1 MNGVRTL
8 VVIGTDCTDHD
19 HDDLR
24 LLMFNANCNSTLH
37 SCIVDVTFI
46 GGENQ
51 DHSVIHLQPLS
62 HYVASQRSKIDK
74 TDHHDIADMLLKVA
88 LNTMTP

>member
-1 MNGVRTL
+1 
-8 VVIGTDCTDHD
+8 
-19 HDDLR
+19 
-24 LLMFNANCNSTLH
+24 MFNANCNSTLQLH

-51 DHSVIHLQPLS
+51 DHSVIYLQPLS
-62 HYVASQRSKIDK
+62 HYVASQRSEIDK
-74 TDHHDIADMLLKVA
+74 TDRHDIAEMLLKVA